1 MMPTIPVDDHYGIR
15 ADYRHNL
22 VQSTFD
28 TTGDPQYWNG
38 SRLENAAVFQYDV
51 YATAAALIRKHRYR
65 TLLDVGSGPPVK
77 LGSLMPAGLD
87 ICLVDQPNTAPLA
100 KEILPQAQ
108 FFDANL
114 ENDFPA
120 IDRKFD
126 LILCADVIEHLIAPD
141 ACLDFMRRHLS
152 TNGLLLV
159 STPERDALR
168 GKNYAHSPH
177 PMHVREWNFDEFR
190 RFLVSRNFEVIDH
203 LLLPQQRTGQMRK
216 AFGRF
221 MAALRLP
228 PPWYSCQL
236 AICRTRE

>member
-1 MMPTIPVDDHYGIR
+1 MMPTIPDSDHYGIR

-28 TTGDPQYWNG
+28 ATGDPQYWNG
-38 SRLENAAVFQYDV
+38 SRLENAAMFQYDV
-51 YATAAALIRKHRYR
+51 YATAASLIRKHRYR

-77 LGSLMPAGLD
+77 LKALMPGGLD

-100 KEILPQAQ
+100 KNILPKAQ
-108 FFDANL
+108 FLDANL
-114 ENDFPA
+114 ESDFPL

-126 LILCADVIEHLIAPD
+126 LVLCADVIEHLIAPD
-141 ACLDFMRRHLS
+141 PCLDFMRRHLS
-152 TNGLLLV
+152 TDGLLLI

-168 GKNYAHSPH
+168 GRNCSCSPH

-190 RFLVSRNFEVIDH
+190 RFLVSRNFEVLDH
-203 LLLPQQRTGQMRK
+203 LLLPQQRTEPVRK
-216 AFGRF
+216 AFGRL

-228 PPWYSCQL
+228 PSWYSCQL
-236 AICRTRE
+236 AICRVRE